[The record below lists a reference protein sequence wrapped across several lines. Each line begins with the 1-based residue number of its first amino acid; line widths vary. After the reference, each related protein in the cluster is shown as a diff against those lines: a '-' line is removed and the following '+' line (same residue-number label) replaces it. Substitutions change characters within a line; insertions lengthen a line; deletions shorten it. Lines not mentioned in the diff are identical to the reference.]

1 MYVPHNKIGALKYTR
16 MVEFILYVADQK
28 LSRDFYSKILDKEPV
43 LDVNGMTE
51 FLLSGECK
59 LGLMPAKGI
68 MKILGKTF
76 PEPDTIKGIH
86 RCELYLE
93 VLNIEE
99 CYSRAVEAG
108 ATELSPVAL
117 RNWGDKVGYLS
128 DPDGHI
134 IAFASR

>member
-59 LGLMPAKGI
+59 LGLMPAEGI